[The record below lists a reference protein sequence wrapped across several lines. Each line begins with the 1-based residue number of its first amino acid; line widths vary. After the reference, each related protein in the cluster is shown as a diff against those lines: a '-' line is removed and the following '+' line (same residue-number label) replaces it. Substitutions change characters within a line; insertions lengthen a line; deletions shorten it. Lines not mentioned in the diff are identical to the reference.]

1 MSERYKTHEEG
12 LFFVTLT
19 VVGWVDLFTRAE
31 YAEVFLESLRYC
43 IRQKGLRVYAFCIMP
58 SHIHLIADLVEDK
71 RLLAHI
77 LRDLKSYT
85 AKALYTLVETHPQ
98 ESRRDWLLRLLQFYG
113 RPHGQAFK
121 IWQEGNHPL
130 SLTSEAWMRQ
140 KRDYIHQNPV
150 QARLVDEAHHYPFS
164 SAFPDCG
171 VPLSEFL

>member
-1 MSERYKTHEEG
+1 MSERYKSYEGG

-19 VVGWVDLFTRAE
+19 VVGWVDVFTRAA
-31 YAEVFLESLRYC
+31 YADVFLESLRFC

-58 SHIHLIADLVEDK
+58 SHVHLIADLADDDK
-71 RLLAHI
+71 LLTEV

-85 AKALYTLVETHPQ
+85 AKRLYELIQTHPQ
-98 ESRRDWLLRLLQFYG
+98 ESRRDWLVRLLQFYG

-121 IWQEGNHPL
+121 FWQEGNHPIALL
-130 SLTSEAWMRQ
+130 SAEWTQQ

-150 QARLVDEAHHYPFS
+150 IARLVDEAHHYPFS

-171 VPLSEFL
+171 VALSELL

>member
-1 MSERYKTHEEG
+1 MSDRYKTYEGG

-19 VVGWVDLFTRAE
+19 VVGWIDLFTRPE
-31 YAEVFLESLRYC
+31 YAEVFLESLHYC
-43 IRQKGLRVYAFCIMP
+43 IQKKGLRVYAFCIMP
-58 SHIHLIADLVEDK
+58 SHIHLIADLADDE
-71 RLLAHI
+71 RQLAAV

-85 AKALYTLVETHPQ
+85 AKSLYGLIETHPQ

-121 IWQEGNHPL
+121 IWQEGNHAL
-130 SLTSEAWMRQ
+130 SLSSEAWMRQ

-164 SAFPDCG
+164 SAFPDCV

>member
-1 MSERYKTHEEG
+1 MLRNYVDLCDMSERYKTHEEG

-71 RLLAHI
+71 RLLAHV

-85 AKALYTLVETHPQ
+85 AKALYTLVERT
-98 ESRRDWLLRLLQFYG
+98 RRKAAATGCCGCFSFMAGPTGRRLKSG
-113 RPHGQAFK
+113 
-121 IWQEGNHPL
+121 
-130 SLTSEAWMRQ
+130 
-140 KRDYIHQNPV
+140 KRAII
-150 QARLVDEAHHYPFS
+150 R
-164 SAFPDCG
+164 SA
-171 VPLSEFL
+171 